1 MKDMDELLKQ
11 NLLPDCVPDE
21 SLNASI
27 LEKAKETQTMKHKTF
42 RSGAAAAAA
51 IAILAV
57 GSVSAYAAYRYLTP
71 SQVADEITDGG
82 ALAKAFE
89 SKDAVLVN
97 ETQKTAGY
105 DITLMGLVSGKD
117 LMPVAPEDSLDSI
130 SKEKTYAVLAIAKED
145 GSPMPGMQDDDYQ
158 IFCASAL
165 VKGKSFMDVNNGT
178 LNAGAYAFE
187 QDGVQYQILEC
198 DNLEIFANIGV
209 YVGVVENFGEESH
222 AFTMDKETGEYRV
235 NESYDG
241 VKALFAIPLDKSKAD
256 DAAAEKFFQEIEAED
271 AQDSDSG
278 TDTQDLDSGTE
289 AQDEAADA
297 ESSSDEDDLTKEWM
311 HNMVSFKN
319 LLAPDAQEFLKQH
332 AEVYFRE
339 NYTLNENEGL
349 DVQTNAGEAEYDKDT
364 LPKEAGV
371 ETVSAFSSDGTLAGT
386 FGDSI
391 TKNEDGTYTYTVY
404 RPINLK

>member
-57 GSVSAYAAYRYLTP
+57 GSVSAYAEYRYLTP

-82 ALAKAFE
+82 ALVKAFE

-130 SKEKTYAVLAIAKED
+130 NKEKTYAVLAIAKED

-187 QDGVQYQILEC
+187 QDDVQYQILEC

-209 YVGVVENFGEESH
+209 YVGVVEDFGEESH
-222 AFTMDKETGEYRV
+222 AFAMDKETGEYRV
-235 NESYDG
+235 DESYDG
-241 VKALFAIPLDKSKAD
+241 MKALFTIPLDKSKAN
-256 DAAAEKFFQEIEAED
+256 DAAA
-271 AQDSDSG
+271 
-278 TDTQDLDSGTE
+278 
-289 AQDEAADA
+289 
-297 ESSSDEDDLTKEWM
+297 
-311 HNMVSFKN
+311 
-319 LLAPDAQEFLKQH
+319 
-332 AEVYFRE
+332 
-339 NYTLNENEGL
+339 
-349 DVQTNAGEAEYDKDT
+349 
-364 LPKEAGV
+364 
-371 ETVSAFSSDGTLAGT
+371 
-386 FGDSI
+386 
-391 TKNEDGTYTYTVY
+391 
-404 RPINLK
+404 

>member
-11 NLLPDCVPDE
+11 NLLSDCVPDE

-42 RSGAAAAAA
+42 RSGAAAVAA

-105 DITLMGLVSGKD
+105 DITLMGLVPGKD

-209 YVGVVENFGEESH
+209 YVGVVEDFGEESH

>member
-97 ETQKTAGY
+97 EIQKTAGY

-130 SKEKTYAVLAIAKED
+130 RKEKTYAVLAIVKED

-209 YVGVVENFGEESH
+209 YVGVVESFGQESH

-256 DAAAEKFFQEIEAED
+256 DAAAEKFFKEIEAED

-278 TDTQDLDSGTE
+278 TDTQDLDSGTD

-319 LLAPDAQEFLKQH
+319 LLTPDAQEFLKQH

-339 NYTLNENEGL
+339 TYTLNENEGL
-349 DVQTNAGEAEYDKDT
+349 DVQTNAGEEEYDKDT
-364 LPKEAGV
+364 LPKEVGV

>member
-11 NLLPDCVPDE
+11 NLLSDCVPDE

-42 RSGAAAAAA
+42 RSGVAAAAA

-71 SQVADEITDGG
+71 SQVADEIMDGG
-82 ALAKAFE
+82 TLAKAFE
-89 SKDAVLVN
+89 SKNAVLVN

-117 LMPVAPEDSLDSI
+117 LMPVAPEESLDSI

-178 LNAGAYAFE
+178 LNAGAHAFE

-297 ESSSDEDDLTKEWM
+297 ESSSDENELTNQWM
-311 HNMVSFKN
+311 NNMVSFKN
-319 LLAPDAQEFLKQH
+319 LLTPDAQEFLKQH

-339 NYTLNENEGL
+339 TYTLNENEGL

-364 LPKEAGV
+364 LPKEVGV

>member
-105 DITLMGLVSGKD
+105 DITLMGLVSGKA

-145 GSPMPGMQDDDYQ
+145 GSPMPGMQDNDYQ

-209 YVGVVENFGEESH
+209 YVGVVEDFGEESH

-235 NESYDG
+235 DESYDG
-241 VKALFAIPLDKSKAD
+241 MKALFTIPLDKSKAD

-289 AQDEAADA
+289 AQDEAAGA
-297 ESSSDEDDLTKEWM
+297 ESSSDENELTNQWM
-311 HNMVSFKN
+311 NNMVSFKN
-319 LLAPDAQEFLKQH
+319 LLTPDAQEFLKQH

-339 NYTLNENEGL
+339 TYTLNENEGL
-349 DVQTNAGEAEYDKDT
+349 YVQTNAGEAEYDKDT

>member
-11 NLLPDCVPDE
+11 NLLSDCVPDE

-71 SQVADEITDGG
+71 SQVADESMDGG

-117 LMPVAPEDSLDSI
+117 LMPVATEDSLDGI
-130 SKEKTYAVLAIAKED
+130 SKERTYAVLAIAKED
-145 GSPMPGMQDDDYQ
+145 GSPMPGMQDADYQ

-178 LNAGAYAFE
+178 LNAGAHAFE

-209 YVGVVENFGEESH
+209 YVGVVESFGQESH
-222 AFTMDKETGEYRV
+222 AFTMDKETGEHRV

-241 VKALFAIPLDKSKAD
+241 MKALFTIPLDKSKAD
-256 DAAAEKFFQEIEAED
+256 DAAAEKFFKEIEAED

-278 TDTQDLDSGTE
+278 TD
-289 AQDEAADA
+289 AQDETVDT
-297 ESSSDEDDLTKEWM
+297 ESSSDENELTKEWM
-311 HNMVSFKN
+311 NNMVSFKN
-319 LLAPDAQEFLKQH
+319 LLTPDAQEFLKQH

-339 NYTLNENEGL
+339 TYTLNENEGL

-364 LPKEAGV
+364 LPKEVGV

>member
-11 NLLPDCVPDE
+11 TLLPDCVPDE

-27 LEKAKETQTMKHKTF
+27 LEQAKETQTMKHKTF

-71 SQVADEITDGG
+71 SQIADQITDTDGG

-97 ETQKTAGY
+97 ETQKTTGY

-117 LMPVAPEDSLDSI
+117 LMPAVAPEDSLDSI
-130 SKEKTYAVLAIAKED
+130 SKEKTYAVIAIAKED
-145 GSPMPGMQDDDYQ
+145 GSPMPSMQDDDYQ
-158 IFCASAL
+158 TYCASAL

-209 YVGVVENFGEESH
+209 YVGVVESFGQESQ
-222 AFTMDKETGEYRV
+222 AFTMDKETGEYSV

-241 VKALFAIPLDKSKAD
+241 MKALFTIPLDKSKAD
-256 DAAAEKFFQEIEAED
+256 DAAVEKFFKEIEAED
-271 AQDSDSG
+271 AQDSDSEPG
-278 TDTQDLDSGTE
+278 AQDDATE
-289 AQDEAADA
+289 A
-297 ESSSDEDDLTKEWM
+297 ESEDHLNSSDENELANQWM
-311 HNMVSFKN
+311 NQMVSFKN
-319 LLAPDAQEFLKQH
+319 LATSEAQEYLKQH
-332 AEVYFRE
+332 AEVCLQE
-339 NYTLNENEGL
+339 IYTTNENGGL
-349 DVQTNAGEAEYDKDT
+349 YVQADAGVAEYDKEA
-364 LPKEAGV
+364 LPKEVGV

>member
-1 MKDMDELLKQ
+1 MKDIDELLKQ
-11 NLLPDCVPDE
+11 NLLSDCVPDE

-105 DITLMGLVSGKD
+105 DITLMGLVSGKA

-145 GSPMPGMQDDDYQ
+145 GSPMPGMQDNDYQ

-209 YVGVVENFGEESH
+209 YVGVVESFGQESH

-241 VKALFAIPLDKSKAD
+241 MKALFTIPLDKSKAD

-289 AQDEAADA
+289 AQEEAADA

>member
-11 NLLPDCVPDE
+11 NLLSDCVPDE

-145 GSPMPGMQDDDYQ
+145 GSPMPGMQDNDYQ

-209 YVGVVENFGEESH
+209 YVGVVESFGQESH

-235 NESYDG
+235 DESYDG
-241 VKALFAIPLDKSKAD
+241 MKALFTIPLDKSKAD

-271 AQDSDSG
+271 AQ
-278 TDTQDLDSGTE
+278 
-289 AQDEAADA
+289 
-297 ESSSDEDDLTKEWM
+297 
-311 HNMVSFKN
+311 
-319 LLAPDAQEFLKQH
+319 EFLKQH

-339 NYTLNENEGL
+339 TYTLNENEGL
-349 DVQTNAGEAEYDKDT
+349 CVQTNAGEAEYDKDT

>member
-1 MKDMDELLKQ
+1 M
-11 NLLPDCVPDE
+11 
-21 SLNASI
+21 
-27 LEKAKETQTMKHKTF
+27 
-42 RSGAAAAAA
+42 
-51 IAILAV
+51 

-82 ALAKAFE
+82 ALVKAFE

-130 SKEKTYAVLAIAKED
+130 NKEKTYAVLAIAKED

-187 QDGVQYQILEC
+187 QDDVQYQILEC

-209 YVGVVENFGEESH
+209 YVGVVEDFGEESH

-235 NESYDG
+235 DESYDG
-241 VKALFAIPLDKSKAD
+241 MKALFTIPLDKSKAN
-256 DAAAEKFFQEIEAED
+256 DAAAEKFFKKIEAED

-278 TDTQDLDSGTE
+278 T
-289 AQDEAADA
+289 
-297 ESSSDEDDLTKEWM
+297 
-311 HNMVSFKN
+311 
-319 LLAPDAQEFLKQH
+319 DAQEFLKQH

-339 NYTLNENEGL
+339 IYTLNENEGL
-349 DVQTNAGEAEYDKDT
+349 YVQTNAGEAEYDKDT

>member
-145 GSPMPGMQDDDYQ
+145 GSPMPGMQDNDYQ

-209 YVGVVENFGEESH
+209 YVGVVEDFGEESH
-222 AFTMDKETGEYRV
+222 AFTMYKETGEYRV
-235 NESYDG
+235 DESYDG
-241 VKALFAIPLDKSKAD
+241 MKALFTIPLDKSKAD

-271 AQDSDSG
+271 AQ
-278 TDTQDLDSGTE
+278 
-289 AQDEAADA
+289 
-297 ESSSDEDDLTKEWM
+297 
-311 HNMVSFKN
+311 
-319 LLAPDAQEFLKQH
+319 EFLKQH

-339 NYTLNENEGL
+339 TYTLNENEGL
-349 DVQTNAGEAEYDKDT
+349 CVQTNAGEAEYDKDT

>member
-1 MKDMDELLKQ
+1 M
-11 NLLPDCVPDE
+11 
-21 SLNASI
+21 
-27 LEKAKETQTMKHKTF
+27 
-42 RSGAAAAAA
+42 
-51 IAILAV
+51 
-57 GSVSAYAAYRYLTP
+57 
-71 SQVADEITDGG
+71 
-82 ALAKAFE
+82 
-89 SKDAVLVN
+89 LVN

-145 GSPMPGMQDDDYQ
+145 GSPMPGMQDNDYQ

-209 YVGVVENFGEESH
+209 YVGVVEDFGEESH

-235 NESYDG
+235 DESYDG
-241 VKALFAIPLDKSKAD
+241 MKALFTIPLDKSKAD

-271 AQDSDSG
+271 AQ
-278 TDTQDLDSGTE
+278 
-289 AQDEAADA
+289 
-297 ESSSDEDDLTKEWM
+297 
-311 HNMVSFKN
+311 
-319 LLAPDAQEFLKQH
+319 EFLKQH

-339 NYTLNENEGL
+339 TYTLNENEGL
-349 DVQTNAGEAEYDKDT
+349 CVQTNAGEAEYDKDT

>member
-11 NLLPDCVPDE
+11 NILPDCVPDE

-105 DITLMGLVSGKD
+105 DITLMGLVSGKA

-209 YVGVVENFGEESH
+209 YVGVVEDFGEESH

>member
-145 GSPMPGMQDDDYQ
+145 GSPMPGMQDNDYQ

-209 YVGVVENFGEESH
+209 YVGVVEDFGEESH

-235 NESYDG
+235 DESYDG
-241 VKALFAIPLDKSKAD
+241 MKALFTIPLDKSKAD

>member
-1 MKDMDELLKQ
+1 MNNVIPIAEGTFSDRRIGEGKVIRMEEGKDMDELLKQ
-11 NLLPDCVPDE
+11 NLLSDCVPDE

-145 GSPMPGMQDDDYQ
+145 GSPMPGMQDNDYQ

-209 YVGVVENFGEESH
+209 YVGVVEDFGEESH

-235 NESYDG
+235 DESYDG
-241 VKALFAIPLDKSKAD
+241 MKALFTIPLDKSKAD

-271 AQDSDSG
+271 AQ
-278 TDTQDLDSGTE
+278 
-289 AQDEAADA
+289 
-297 ESSSDEDDLTKEWM
+297 
-311 HNMVSFKN
+311 
-319 LLAPDAQEFLKQH
+319 EFLKQH

-339 NYTLNENEGL
+339 TYTLNENEGL
-349 DVQTNAGEAEYDKDT
+349 CVQTNAGEAEYDKDT

>member
-21 SLNASI
+21 SLNTSI

-117 LMPVAPEDSLDSI
+117 LMPVAPEDSLNSI

-145 GSPMPGMQDDDYQ
+145 GSPMPGMQDNDYQ

-209 YVGVVENFGEESH
+209 YVGVVEDFGEESH

-235 NESYDG
+235 DESYDG
-241 VKALFAIPLDKSKAD
+241 MKALFTIPLDKSKAD

-339 NYTLNENEGL
+339 TYTLNENGGL
-349 DVQTNAGEAEYDKDT
+349 DVQTDAGEAEYDKDT

>member
-11 NLLPDCVPDE
+11 NLLSDCVPDE

-117 LMPVAPEDSLDSI
+117 LMPVAPEDSLDGI

-209 YVGVVENFGEESH
+209 YVGVVESFGQESH

-241 VKALFAIPLDKSKAD
+241 MKALFTIPLDKSKAD
-256 DAAAEKFFQEIEAED
+256 DAAAEKFFEEIEAE
-271 AQDSDSG
+271 
-278 TDTQDLDSGTE
+278 
-289 AQDEAADA
+289 
-297 ESSSDEDDLTKEWM
+297 
-311 HNMVSFKN
+311 
-319 LLAPDAQEFLKQH
+319 DAQEFLKQH

-339 NYTLNENEGL
+339 TYTLNENEGL
-349 DVQTNAGEAEYDKDT
+349 CVQTNAGEAEYDKDT
-364 LPKEAGV
+364 LPKEVGV

>member
-11 NLLPDCVPDE
+11 NLLSDCVPDE

-42 RSGAAAAAA
+42 RSGVAAAAA

-145 GSPMPGMQDDDYQ
+145 GSPMPGMQDNDYQ

-209 YVGVVENFGEESH
+209 YVGVVESFGQESH

-235 NESYDG
+235 DESYDG
-241 VKALFAIPLDKSKAD
+241 MKALFTIPLDKSKAD

-271 AQDSDSG
+271 AQ
-278 TDTQDLDSGTE
+278 
-289 AQDEAADA
+289 
-297 ESSSDEDDLTKEWM
+297 
-311 HNMVSFKN
+311 
-319 LLAPDAQEFLKQH
+319 EFLKQH

-339 NYTLNENEGL
+339 TYTLNENEGL
-349 DVQTNAGEAEYDKDT
+349 CVQTNAGEAEYDKDT

>member
-1 MKDMDELLKQ
+1 
-11 NLLPDCVPDE
+11 
-21 SLNASI
+21 
-27 LEKAKETQTMKHKTF
+27 MKHKTF

-71 SQVADEITDGG
+71 SQVADEIMDGG
-82 ALAKAFE
+82 TLAKAFE

-97 ETQKTAGY
+97 EIQKTAGY

-117 LMPVAPEDSLDSI
+117 LMLVAPEDSLDSI
-130 SKEKTYAVLAIAKED
+130 RKEKTYAVLAIAKED

-165 VKGKSFMDVNNGT
+165 VKGKNFMDVNNGT

-297 ESSSDEDDLTKEWM
+297 ESSSDENELTNQWM
-311 HNMVSFKN
+311 NNMVSFKN
-319 LLAPDAQEFLKQH
+319 LLTPDAQEFLKQH

-339 NYTLNENEGL
+339 TYTLNENEGL

-364 LPKEAGV
+364 LPKEVGV

>member
-97 ETQKTAGY
+97 EIQKTAGY

-145 GSPMPGMQDDDYQ
+145 GSPMPSMQDDDYQ

-209 YVGVVENFGEESH
+209 YVGVVEDFGEESH

-235 NESYDG
+235 DESYDG
-241 VKALFAIPLDKSKAD
+241 VKALFAIPLDKSKSD
-256 DAAAEKFFQEIEAED
+256 DAAAEKFFKEIEAED

-339 NYTLNENEGL
+339 TYTLNENEGL
-349 DVQTNAGEAEYDKDT
+349 CVQTNAGEAEYDKDT
-364 LPKEAGV
+364 LPKEVGV
-371 ETVSAFSSDGTLAGT
+371 ETVSAFSSDETLAGT

>member
-11 NLLPDCVPDE
+11 NLLSDCVPDE

-42 RSGAAAAAA
+42 RSGVAAAAA

-117 LMPVAPEDSLDSI
+117 LMPVAPEDSLDGI

-209 YVGVVENFGEESH
+209 YVGVVEDFGEESH
-222 AFTMDKETGEYRV
+222 AFTMYKETGEYRV
-235 NESYDG
+235 DESYDG
-241 VKALFAIPLDKSKAD
+241 MKALFTIPLDK
-256 DAAAEKFFQEIEAED
+256 
-271 AQDSDSG
+271 
-278 TDTQDLDSGTE
+278 
-289 AQDEAADA
+289 
-297 ESSSDEDDLTKEWM
+297 
-311 HNMVSFKN
+311 
-319 LLAPDAQEFLKQH
+319 
-332 AEVYFRE
+332 
-339 NYTLNENEGL
+339 
-349 DVQTNAGEAEYDKDT
+349 
-364 LPKEAGV
+364 
-371 ETVSAFSSDGTLAGT
+371 
-386 FGDSI
+386 
-391 TKNEDGTYTYTVY
+391 
-404 RPINLK
+404 

>member
-1 MKDMDELLKQ
+1 MKDMGELLKQ
-11 NLLPDCVPDE
+11 NLLSDCVPDE

-71 SQVADEITDGG
+71 SQVADEIMDGG
-82 ALAKAFE
+82 TLAKAFE

-130 SKEKTYAVLAIAKED
+130 SKERTYAVLAIAKED

-178 LNAGAYAFE
+178 LNAGAHAFE

-209 YVGVVENFGEESH
+209 YVGVVESFGQESH

-241 VKALFAIPLDKSKAD
+241 MKALFTIPLDKSKAD
-256 DAAAEKFFQEIEAED
+256 DAAAEKFFKEIEAED

-278 TDTQDLDSGTE
+278 TD
-289 AQDEAADA
+289 AQDETADA
-297 ESSSDEDDLTKEWM
+297 ESSSDENELTKQWM

-319 LLAPDAQEFLKQH
+319 LLTPDAQEFLKQH

-339 NYTLNENEGL
+339 TYTLNENEGL

-364 LPKEAGV
+364 LPKEVGV

>member
-82 ALAKAFE
+82 ALVKAFE

-130 SKEKTYAVLAIAKED
+130 NKEKTYAVLAIAKED

-187 QDGVQYQILEC
+187 QDDVQYQILEC

-209 YVGVVENFGEESH
+209 YVGVVEDFGEESH
-222 AFTMDKETGEYRV
+222 AFAMDKETGEYRV
-235 NESYDG
+235 DESYDG
-241 VKALFAIPLDKSKAD
+241 MKALFTIPLDKSKAD

-271 AQDSDSG
+271 AQ
-278 TDTQDLDSGTE
+278 
-289 AQDEAADA
+289 
-297 ESSSDEDDLTKEWM
+297 
-311 HNMVSFKN
+311 
-319 LLAPDAQEFLKQH
+319 EFLKQH

-339 NYTLNENEGL
+339 TYTLNENEGL
-349 DVQTNAGEAEYDKDT
+349 CVQTNAGEAEYDKDT

-371 ETVSAFSSDGTLAGT
+371 ESVSAFSSDGTLAGT

>member
-11 NLLPDCVPDE
+11 NLLSDCVPDE

-145 GSPMPGMQDDDYQ
+145 GLPMPGMQDNDYQ

-209 YVGVVENFGEESH
+209 YVGVVESFGQESH

-241 VKALFAIPLDKSKAD
+241 MKALFTIPLDKSKAD

-271 AQDSDSG
+271 AQ
-278 TDTQDLDSGTE
+278 
-289 AQDEAADA
+289 
-297 ESSSDEDDLTKEWM
+297 
-311 HNMVSFKN
+311 
-319 LLAPDAQEFLKQH
+319 EFLKQH

-339 NYTLNENEGL
+339 TYTLNENEGL
-349 DVQTNAGEAEYDKDT
+349 CVQTNAGEAEYDKDT

>member
-82 ALAKAFE
+82 ALVKAFE

-130 SKEKTYAVLAIAKED
+130 NKEKTYAVLAIAKED

-187 QDGVQYQILEC
+187 QDDVQYQILEC

-209 YVGVVENFGEESH
+209 YVGVVEDFGEESH
-222 AFTMDKETGEYRV
+222 AFAMDKETGEYRV
-235 NESYDG
+235 DESYDG
-241 VKALFAIPLDKSKAD
+241 MKALFTIPLDKSKAN
-256 DAAAEKFFQEIEAED
+256 DAAAEKFFKKIEAED

-278 TDTQDLDSGTE
+278 T
-289 AQDEAADA
+289 
-297 ESSSDEDDLTKEWM
+297 
-311 HNMVSFKN
+311 
-319 LLAPDAQEFLKQH
+319 DAQEFLKQH

-339 NYTLNENEGL
+339 IYTLNEGL
-349 DVQTNAGEAEYDKDT
+349 YVQTNAGEAEYDKDT

>member
-27 LEKAKETQTMKHKTF
+27 LEKTKETQTMKHKTF

-82 ALAKAFE
+82 ALVKAFE

-130 SKEKTYAVLAIAKED
+130 NKEKTYAVLAIAKED

-187 QDGVQYQILEC
+187 QDDVQYQILEC

-209 YVGVVENFGEESH
+209 YVGVVEDFGEESH
-222 AFTMDKETGEYRV
+222 AFAMDKETGEYRV
-235 NESYDG
+235 DESYDG
-241 VKALFAIPLDKSKAD
+241 MKALFTIPLDKSKAN
-256 DAAAEKFFQEIEAED
+256 DAAAEKFFKKIEAED

-278 TDTQDLDSGTE
+278 T
-289 AQDEAADA
+289 
-297 ESSSDEDDLTKEWM
+297 
-311 HNMVSFKN
+311 
-319 LLAPDAQEFLKQH
+319 DAQEFLKQH

-339 NYTLNENEGL
+339 IYTLNENEGL
-349 DVQTNAGEAEYDKDT
+349 YVQTNAGEAEYDKDT

>member
-1 MKDMDELLKQ
+1 MKDIDELLKQ
-11 NLLPDCVPDE
+11 NLLSDCVPDE

-71 SQVADEITDGG
+71 SQVADESMDGG

-117 LMPVAPEDSLDSI
+117 LMPVATEDSLDGI
-130 SKEKTYAVLAIAKED
+130 SKERTYAVLAIAKED

-178 LNAGAYAFE
+178 LNAGAHAFE

-209 YVGVVENFGEESH
+209 YVGVVESFGQESH

-241 VKALFAIPLDKSKAD
+241 MKALFTIPLDKSKAD

-278 TDTQDLDSGTE
+278 TD
-289 AQDEAADA
+289 AQDETADA
-297 ESSSDEDDLTKEWM
+297 ESSSDENELTKQWM

-319 LLAPDAQEFLKQH
+319 LLTPDAQEFLKQN

-339 NYTLNENEGL
+339 TYTLNENEGL

>member
-1 MKDMDELLKQ
+1 
-11 NLLPDCVPDE
+11 
-21 SLNASI
+21 
-27 LEKAKETQTMKHKTF
+27 MKHKTF

-117 LMPVAPEDSLDSI
+117 LMPVAPEDSLDGI

-145 GSPMPGMQDDDYQ
+145 GSPMPGMQDNDYQ

-209 YVGVVENFGEESH
+209 YVGGVEEFGEEAH
-222 AFTMDKETGEYRV
+222 AFTMYKETGEYRV
-235 NESYDG
+235 DESYDG
-241 VKALFAIPLDKSKAD
+241 MKALFTIPLDKSKAD

-271 AQDSDSG
+271 AQ
-278 TDTQDLDSGTE
+278 
-289 AQDEAADA
+289 
-297 ESSSDEDDLTKEWM
+297 
-311 HNMVSFKN
+311 
-319 LLAPDAQEFLKQH
+319 EFLKQH

-339 NYTLNENEGL
+339 TYTLNENEGL
-349 DVQTNAGEAEYDKDT
+349 CVQTNAGEAEYDKDT

>member
-11 NLLPDCVPDE
+11 NLLSDCVPDE

-71 SQVADEITDGG
+71 SQVADEIMDGG
-82 ALAKAFE
+82 TLAKAFE

-117 LMPVAPEDSLDSI
+117 LMPVAPEDSLDGI
-130 SKEKTYAVLAIAKED
+130 SKERTYAVLVIAKED

-178 LNAGAYAFE
+178 LNAGAHAFE

-209 YVGVVENFGEESH
+209 YVGVVESFGQESH

-235 NESYDG
+235 NESYD
-241 VKALFAIPLDKSKAD
+241 
-256 DAAAEKFFQEIEAED
+256 E
-271 AQDSDSG
+271 
-278 TDTQDLDSGTE
+278 
-289 AQDEAADA
+289 
-297 ESSSDEDDLTKEWM
+297 
-311 HNMVSFKN
+311 
-319 LLAPDAQEFLKQH
+319 
-332 AEVYFRE
+332 
-339 NYTLNENEGL
+339 
-349 DVQTNAGEAEYDKDT
+349 
-364 LPKEAGV
+364 
-371 ETVSAFSSDGTLAGT
+371 
-386 FGDSI
+386 
-391 TKNEDGTYTYTVY
+391 
-404 RPINLK
+404 

>member
-11 NLLPDCVPDE
+11 NLLSDCVPDE

-145 GSPMPGMQDDDYQ
+145 GSPMPGMQDNDYQ

-209 YVGVVENFGEESH
+209 YVGVVEDFGEESH
-222 AFTMDKETGEYRV
+222 AFTMYKETGEYRV
-235 NESYDG
+235 DESYDG
-241 VKALFAIPLDKSKAD
+241 MKALFTIPLDKSKAD

-271 AQDSDSG
+271 AQ
-278 TDTQDLDSGTE
+278 
-289 AQDEAADA
+289 
-297 ESSSDEDDLTKEWM
+297 
-311 HNMVSFKN
+311 
-319 LLAPDAQEFLKQH
+319 EFLKQH

-339 NYTLNENEGL
+339 TYTLNENEGL
-349 DVQTNAGEAEYDKDT
+349 CVQTNAGEAEYDKDT

>member
-11 NLLPDCVPDE
+11 NLLSDCVPDE

-105 DITLMGLVSGKD
+105 DITLMGLVSGKA

-256 DAAAEKFFQEIEAED
+256 DAAAEKFFQESEAED

-349 DVQTNAGEAEYDKDT
+349 CVQTNAGEAEYDKDT

>member
-11 NLLPDCVPDE
+11 NLLSDCVPDE

-117 LMPVAPEDSLDSI
+117 LMPVAPEDSLDGI

-209 YVGVVENFGEESH
+209 YVGVVESFGQESH

-235 NESYDG
+235 DESYDG
-241 VKALFAIPLDKSKAD
+241 MKALFTIPLDKSKAD

-271 AQDSDSG
+271 AQ
-278 TDTQDLDSGTE
+278 
-289 AQDEAADA
+289 
-297 ESSSDEDDLTKEWM
+297 
-311 HNMVSFKN
+311 
-319 LLAPDAQEFLKQH
+319 EFLKQH

-339 NYTLNENEGL
+339 TYTLNENEGL
-349 DVQTNAGEAEYDKDT
+349 CVQTNAGEAEYDKDT
-364 LPKEAGV
+364 LPKEVGV

>member
-1 MKDMDELLKQ
+1 MTIQELERCIQLYSKDIYSFCMHLTKEKGSADDLYQDTFLEAMKKLAVIRYEDNPKSYLLSVAIRLWKNRVRKFAWRNRIAPQ
-11 NLLPDCVPDE
+11 VGETALEQEGGATPDV
-21 SLNASI
+21 S
-27 LEKAKETQTMKHKTF
+27 EKA
-42 RSGAAAAAA
+42 
-51 IAILAV
+51 
-57 GSVSAYAAYRYLTP
+57 
-71 SQVADEITDGG
+71 VADEITDGG
-82 ALAKAFE
+82 ALAMAFE

-145 GSPMPGMQDDDYQ
+145 GSPMPGMQDNDYQ

-165 VKGKSFMDVNNGT
+165 VKGKSCMDVNNGT

-209 YVGVVENFGEESH
+209 YVGVVEDFGEESH

-235 NESYDG
+235 DESYDG
-241 VKALFAIPLDKSKAD
+241 MKALFTIPLDKSKAD

-271 AQDSDSG
+271 AQ
-278 TDTQDLDSGTE
+278 
-289 AQDEAADA
+289 
-297 ESSSDEDDLTKEWM
+297 
-311 HNMVSFKN
+311 
-319 LLAPDAQEFLKQH
+319 EFLKQH

-339 NYTLNENEGL
+339 TYTLNENEGL
-349 DVQTNAGEAEYDKDT
+349 CVQTNAGEAEYDKDT

>member
-1 MKDMDELLKQ
+1 MTIQELERCIQLYSKDIYSFCMHLTKEKGSADDLYQDTFLEATKKLAVIRYEDNPKSYLLSVAIRLWKNRVRKFAWRNRIAPQ
-11 NLLPDCVPDE
+11 VGETALEQEGGATPDV
-21 SLNASI
+21 S
-27 LEKAKETQTMKHKTF
+27 EKA
-42 RSGAAAAAA
+42 
-51 IAILAV
+51 
-57 GSVSAYAAYRYLTP
+57 
-71 SQVADEITDGG
+71 VADEITDGG

-145 GSPMPGMQDDDYQ
+145 GSPMPGMQDNDYQ

-209 YVGVVENFGEESH
+209 YVGVVEDFGEESH
-222 AFTMDKETGEYRV
+222 AFTMYKETGEYRV
-235 NESYDG
+235 DESYDG
-241 VKALFAIPLDKSKAD
+241 MKALFTIPLDKSKAD

-271 AQDSDSG
+271 AQ
-278 TDTQDLDSGTE
+278 
-289 AQDEAADA
+289 
-297 ESSSDEDDLTKEWM
+297 
-311 HNMVSFKN
+311 
-319 LLAPDAQEFLKQH
+319 EFLKQH

-339 NYTLNENEGL
+339 TYTLNENEGL
-349 DVQTNAGEAEYDKDT
+349 CVQTNAGEAEYDKDT

>member
-1 MKDMDELLKQ
+1 MKDIDELLKQ
-11 NLLPDCVPDE
+11 NLLSDCVPDE

-71 SQVADEITDGG
+71 SQVADEIMDGG
-82 ALAKAFE
+82 TLAKAFE

-130 SKEKTYAVLAIAKED
+130 SKERTYAVLAIAKED
-145 GSPMPGMQDDDYQ
+145 GSPMPDMQDDDYQ

-178 LNAGAYAFE
+178 LNAGAHAFE

-289 AQDEAADA
+289 AQEEAADA

-319 LLAPDAQEFLKQH
+319 LLTPDAQEFLKQH

-339 NYTLNENEGL
+339 TYTLNENEGL

-364 LPKEAGV
+364 LPKEVGV

>member
-145 GSPMPGMQDDDYQ
+145 GSPMPGMQDNDYQ

-209 YVGVVENFGEESH
+209 YVGVVEDFGEESH

-235 NESYDG
+235 DESYDG
-241 VKALFAIPLDKSKAD
+241 MKALFTIPLDKSKAD

-339 NYTLNENEGL
+339 TYTLNENGGL
-349 DVQTNAGEAEYDKDT
+349 DVQTDAGEAEYDKDT

>member
-11 NLLPDCVPDE
+11 NLLSDCGPDE

-71 SQVADEITDGG
+71 SQVADEIMDGG

-117 LMPVAPEDSLDSI
+117 LMPVAPEDSLDGI

-209 YVGVVENFGEESH
+209 YVGVVESFGQESH

-241 VKALFAIPLDKSKAD
+241 MKALFTIPLDKSKAD

-271 AQDSDSG
+271 AQ
-278 TDTQDLDSGTE
+278 
-289 AQDEAADA
+289 
-297 ESSSDEDDLTKEWM
+297 
-311 HNMVSFKN
+311 
-319 LLAPDAQEFLKQH
+319 EFLKQH

-339 NYTLNENEGL
+339 TYTLNENEGL
-349 DVQTNAGEAEYDKDT
+349 CVQTNAGEAEYDKDT

>member
-1 MKDMDELLKQ
+1 
-11 NLLPDCVPDE
+11 
-21 SLNASI
+21 
-27 LEKAKETQTMKHKTF
+27 
-42 RSGAAAAAA
+42 
-51 IAILAV
+51 
-57 GSVSAYAAYRYLTP
+57 
-71 SQVADEITDGG
+71 
-82 ALAKAFE
+82 
-89 SKDAVLVN
+89 
-97 ETQKTAGY
+97 
-105 DITLMGLVSGKD
+105 
-117 LMPVAPEDSLDSI
+117 
-130 SKEKTYAVLAIAKED
+130 
-145 GSPMPGMQDDDYQ
+145 
-158 IFCASAL
+158 
-165 VKGKSFMDVNNGT
+165 
-178 LNAGAYAFE
+178 
-187 QDGVQYQILEC
+187 
-198 DNLEIFANIGV
+198 
-209 YVGVVENFGEESH
+209 
-222 AFTMDKETGEYRV
+222 MDKETGEYRV

-339 NYTLNENEGL
+339 TYTLNENEGL
-349 DVQTNAGEAEYDKDT
+349 CVQTNAGEAEYDKDT

>member
-57 GSVSAYAAYRYLTP
+57 GSVSVYAAYRYLTP

-97 ETQKTAGY
+97 EIQKTAGY

-130 SKEKTYAVLAIAKED
+130 RKEKTYAVLAIAKED

-278 TDTQDLDSGTE
+278 TDTQDSDSGTD
-289 AQDEAADA
+289 AQDETVDT
-297 ESSSDEDDLTKEWM
+297 ESSSDENELTNQWM
-311 HNMVSFKN
+311 NNMVSFKN
-319 LLAPDAQEFLKQH
+319 LLTPDAQEFLKQH

-339 NYTLNENEGL
+339 TYTLNENEGL
-349 DVQTNAGEAEYDKDT
+349 DVQTNAGEEEYDKDT
-364 LPKEAGV
+364 LPKEVGV

-391 TKNEDGTYTYTVY
+391 TKNGDGTYIYTVY